1 MENRLETLRL
11 IIDELIKESQPERDR
26 YFYVHLYGVSHFC
39 TLLALRRN
47 LNVELATTCGM
58 LHDIYPV
65 LSGSYENHG
74 IKGAEQAEK
83 ILKETKLYNDSE
95 ISIIT
100 NAISRHSDKDIIQDP
115 YDEVLKDGD
124 VMSHCLY
131 NADFPVNKKEIE
143 RLEKI
148 LTELGV
154 QTNEELIKMLKNDPI
169 LRKLAQAVSEEFDEN
184 GNFIGVENG

>member
-11 IIDELIKESQPERDR
+11 KIDELIKEKQPERDK
-26 YFYVHLYGVSHFC
+26 YFFVHLYGVSQFC

-58 LHDIYPV
+58 LHDIHPV

-74 IKGAEQAEK
+74 IKGAEQAK
-83 ILKETKLYNDSE
+83 KLLKAMNLYTDGE

-100 NAISRHSDKDIIQDP
+100 NAISRHSDKNIIQEP
-115 YDEVLKDGD
+115 YDEILKDGD

-131 NADFPVNKKEIE
+131 NTDFPINEKEIE
-143 RLEKI
+143 RYKNI
-148 LTELGV
+148 LKELGC
-154 QTNEELIKMLKNDPI
+154 
-169 LRKLAQAVSEEFDEN
+169 SEN
-184 GNFIGVENG
+184 INL

>member
-1 MENRLETLRL
+1 MMENRLETLRL
-11 IIDELIKESQPERDR
+11 AIDELIKKNQPEKDR

-39 TLLALRRN
+39 TLLAFKRD
-47 LNVELATTCGM
+47 LNVELAATCGM

-65 LSGSYENHG
+65 LYGSYKNHG
-74 IKGAEQAEK
+74 KKGAEQAEK
-83 ILKETKLYNDSE
+83 ILRATNLYSDNE

-131 NADFPVNKKEIE
+131 NVDLPINEKEID
-143 RLEKI
+143 RLKNI
-148 LTELGV
+148 LTELGMDGTTIV
-154 QTNEELIKMLKNDPI
+154 VGL
-169 LRKLAQAVSEEFDEN
+169 SSHS
-184 GNFIGVENG
+184 

>member
-1 MENRLETLRL
+1 MENRLEALRL
-11 IIDELIKESQPERDR
+11 VIDELIKERQPERDR

-39 TLLALRRN
+39 TLLALRRS

-65 LSGSYENHG
+65 LYGSYDNHG

-83 ILKETKLYNDSE
+83 ILRATNLYNDEE
-95 ISIIT
+95 ISTIT
-100 NAISRHSDKDIIQDP
+100 NAIARHSDKDLIHGP

-131 NADFPVNKKEIE
+131 NADLPVNEKEID
-143 RLEKI
+143 RLKSI
-148 LTELGV
+148 LAELGCNAN
-154 QTNEELIKMLKNDPI
+154 NEE
-169 LRKLAQAVSEEFDEN
+169 
-184 GNFIGVENG
+184 

>member
-11 IIDELIKESQPERDR
+11 VIDELIRERQPERDR

-65 LSGSYENHG
+65 LYGSYENHA
-74 IKGAEQAEK
+74 INGAEQAEK
-83 ILKETKLYNDSE
+83 LLKATNLYNDGE

-100 NAISRHSDKDIIQDP
+100 NAIARHSDKDIIHDP

-131 NADFPVNKKEIE
+131 NAGFPVNEKETD
-143 RLEKI
+143 RPKNI
-148 LTELGV
+148 LTELNCA
-154 QTNEELIKMLKNDPI
+154 TIND
-169 LRKLAQAVSEEFDEN
+169 E
-184 GNFIGVENG
+184 

>member
-1 MENRLETLRL
+1 MENRLEALRL
-11 IIDELIKESQPERDR
+11 VIDELIKERQPERDR

-39 TLLALRRN
+39 TLLALRRG

-65 LSGSYENHG
+65 LYGSYTHHG

-83 ILKETKLYNDSE
+83 ILRAAKLYSDEE
-95 ISIIT
+95 ISIIAS
-100 NAISRHSDKDIIQDP
+100 AIARHSDKDIIQGP

-131 NADFPVNKKEIE
+131 NADFPVNENEKE
-143 RLEKI
+143 RLKKI
-148 LTELGV
+148 LIELGCN
-154 QTNEELIKMLKNDPI
+154 TNE
-169 LRKLAQAVSEEFDEN
+169 
-184 GNFIGVENG
+184 

>member
-1 MENRLETLRL
+1 MEYRLETLRL
-11 IIDELIKESQPERDR
+11 TIDELIKEKQPERDR

-65 LSGSYENHG
+65 LYGSYENHG

-83 ILKETKLYNDSE
+83 ILRATNLYNDDE

-131 NADFPVNKKEIE
+131 NTDLPVNEKEIK
-143 RLEKI
+143 RLKKI
-148 LTELGV
+148 LTELGI
-154 QTNEELIKMLKNDPI
+154 QTN
-169 LRKLAQAVSEEFDEN
+169 A
-184 GNFIGVENG
+184 G